1 MVLQADLKK
10 TILELYNWHRNNT
23 VFTYN
28 QSLLT
33 NFLNLGFSNLK
44 FFLFENMNGYILPGQ
59 ELEVQGRT
67 SLAK

>member
-33 NFLNLGFSNLK
+33 NLLNLGFSNLK

>member
-33 NFLNLGFSNLK
+33 NFLNLSFSNLK

>member
-1 MVLQADLKK
+1 MVLQADLKT

-33 NFLNLGFSNLK
+33 NFLNLDFSNLK